1 MSAYD
6 YQELRDKAMETR
18 DQKDIDALGEWME
31 VYGMDSW
38 NGEVFDIDGGYSL
51 RPIQKAVD
59 FEDNGDPIQR
69 ETVGYELC

>member
-1 MSAYD
+1 MSTYD
-6 YQELRDKAMETR
+6 YQELRDKATETR

-59 FEDNGDPIQR
+59 FEDNGEPVQW
-69 ETVGYELC
+69 ETVRYELC

>member
-1 MSAYD
+1 
-6 YQELRDKAMETR
+6 
-18 DQKDIDALGEWME
+18 ME

-51 RPIQKAVD
+51 RPIQKPVA
-59 FEDNGDPIQR
+59 FEDSGEPYQW

>member
-6 YQELRDKAMETR
+6 YQELRDKAMKTR

-38 NGEVFDIDGGYSL
+38 NGEVFDIDDGYSL

-59 FEDNGDPIQR
+59 FEDNGDPIQW

>member
-31 VYGMDSW
+31 VYGTDSW
-38 NGEVFDIDGGYSL
+38 NGEVFDIDEGYSL
-51 RPIQKAVD
+51 RPIQKAVEFD
-59 FEDNGDPIQR
+59 ENGEPVQW
-69 ETVGYELC
+69 ETVQYELC

>member
-18 DQKDIDALGEWME
+18 DQKYIDALGEWME

-38 NGEVFDIDGGYSL
+38 NGEEFDIDGGYSL
-51 RPIQKAVD
+51 RPIQKAVA
-59 FEDNGDPIQR
+59 FEDNGDPFQW

>member
-6 YQELRDKAMETR
+6 YQELREKAMNTR
-18 DQKDIDALGEWME
+18 DQKDIDALGEWLE

-59 FEDNGDPIQR
+59 FDESGEPIQW
-69 ETVGYELC
+69 ENVGYELC